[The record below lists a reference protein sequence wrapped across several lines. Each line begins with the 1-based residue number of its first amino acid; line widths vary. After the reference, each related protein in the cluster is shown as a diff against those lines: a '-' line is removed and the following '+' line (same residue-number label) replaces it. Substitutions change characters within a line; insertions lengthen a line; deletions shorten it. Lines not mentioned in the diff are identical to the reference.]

1 MSVPLVISLGSDH
14 AGFALKGALLAH
26 LAAKGVVTLD
36 RGTHSAESC
45 DYPVYARAVAADVA
59 GGAARFGVL
68 VCSTG
73 IGISI
78 AANKVPGIRAALV
91 RDPETAAL
99 SRRHN
104 DANILCL
111 AGSAT
116 PPAAAIA
123 CLEAFLAAEFEGG
136 RHARR
141 VGLIEPTR

>member
-1 MSVPLVISLGSDH
+1 MSVPLVLSLGSDH

-26 LAAKGVVTLD
+26 LAAKGIATLD

-45 DYPVYARAVAADVA
+45 DYPVYARSVAADVA

-68 VCSTG
+68 ICSTG

-91 RDPETAAL
+91 HDAATAAL
-99 SRRHN
+99 ARRHN

-111 AGSAT
+111 AGSTT
-116 PPAAAIA
+116 PPAVAVA
-123 CLEAFLAAEFEGG
+123 CLDAFLEAAFEGG

-141 VGLIEPTR
+141 VGLIEPSR

>member
-1 MSVPLVISLGSDH
+1 MSVPLVLSLGSDH

-26 LAAKGVVTLD
+26 LAAKGIATLD

-45 DYPVYARAVAADVA
+45 DYPVYARSVAADVA

-68 VCSTG
+68 ICSTG
-73 IGISI
+73 VGISI

-91 RDPETAAL
+91 HDAATAAL

-111 AGSAT
+111 AGSTT
-116 PPAAAIA
+116 PPAVAVA
-123 CLEAFLAAEFEGG
+123 CLDAFLEAAFEGG

-141 VGLIEPTR
+141 VGLIEPSR

>member
-1 MSVPLVISLGSDH
+1 MSVPLVLSLGADH

-26 LAAKGVVTLD
+26 LAAKGIATLD

-68 VCSTG
+68 ICSTG

-91 RDPETAAL
+91 HDAATAAL
-99 SRRHN
+99 ARRHN

-111 AGSAT
+111 AGSTT
-116 PPAAAIA
+116 PPAVAVA
-123 CLEAFLAAEFEGG
+123 CLDAFLEAAFEGG

-141 VGLIEPTR
+141 VGLIEPSR

>member
-1 MSVPLVISLGSDH
+1 MSAPLVISLGSDH

-26 LAAKGVVTLD
+26 LAARGIATLD

-45 DYPVYARAVAADVA
+45 DYPVYAKAVAADVVA
-59 GGAARFGVL
+59 GAAGFGVL

-91 RDPETAAL
+91 HDAATAAL
-99 SRRHN
+99 ARRHN

-111 AGSAT
+111 AGATTPSAT
-116 PPAAAIA
+116 AIA
-123 CLEAFLAAEFEGG
+123 CLDAFLAAAFEGG

-141 VGLIEPTR
+141 VGQIESPR